1 MRKINLF
8 IGMVLTTVLLAACG
22 QHNKPEFKGDISGE
36 NDLEQ
41 TQSYFTNGMHEVT
54 KCPTGYYYM
63 SEQEMAGVNL
73 LKYYDN
79 EEQKSI
85 VLCNKPQCEYN
96 SKECM
101 AYLDMSEYKP
111 KIYYYNSFI
120 YMIRMNGDLEQISAD
135 GSERIVLGNVCNS
148 GSSDTINVSFNG
160 DTAYISKENEE
171 GINGDIKV
179 EIYAFNIQTKESKRI
194 YSETSYGLGI
204 KSLNTYGGNTYFIK
218 MNVSKDDNDL
228 YSISSDGLYQI
239 QDNDVKC
246 VITDNIY
253 GYCIDSKMH
262 NLYYSRLD
270 DTGIYMYNTDSCE
283 SVKIFEDPEGSQ
295 CFTLTYDGEY
305 IWLDDTIYKDA
316 AKYFNKQ
323 SQTLNYTIYQLSKD
337 GELIARRVLDDDEKI
352 FAIMH
357 GDKTRMFMFSL
368 KKDAIIYID
377 KSDIA
382 NGDIKEFR

>member
-85 VLCNKPQCEYN
+85 VLCNKPQCEHN

-179 EIYAFNIQTKESKRI
+179 EIYAFNIHFSHCLHRCMLFLLLMLQNI
-194 YSETSYGLGI
+194 L
-204 KSLNTYGGNTYFIK
+204 
-218 MNVSKDDNDL
+218 L
-228 YSISSDGLYQI
+228 YVFCLLLPFCHIPDF
-239 QDNDVKC
+239 NAA
-246 VITDNIY
+246 VINP
-253 GYCIDSKMH
+253 CRFQH
-262 NLYYSRLD
+262 FFL
-270 DTGIYMYNTDSCE
+270 
-283 SVKIFEDPEGSQ
+283 
-295 CFTLTYDGEY
+295 
-305 IWLDDTIYKDA
+305 
-316 AKYFNKQ
+316 
-323 SQTLNYTIYQLSKD
+323 
-337 GELIARRVLDDDEKI
+337 
-352 FAIMH
+352 
-357 GDKTRMFMFSL
+357 
-368 KKDAIIYID
+368 
-377 KSDIA
+377 
-382 NGDIKEFR
+382 